1 MSRRF
6 VFLIPILLAAPV
18 PVAAEPAVEITQSRV
33 EIDRA
38 SALSSDQLFEVGDAT
53 FKKDAAAL
61 LDAVAKA
68 IVKENKSNIDIDV
81 HTDDS
86 APDSDRSGAFNGKLS
101 QARADAIKSYF
112 IRKGVAARRLT
123 ARGRGQDTP
132 IASNGNE
139 DGRRQNRRVEF
150 VVEIEIR
157 PPVADL
163 AVYTKTL
170 KGSGSAIIAT
180 METSQGTLHCTL
192 FADRTPVAVA
202 NFIGLATGQKP
213 WVDPKTQKVVR
224 GKPFYD
230 GLVFHRV
237 IPNFM
242 IQGGDPLG
250 VGTGG
255 PGYQFSD
262 ETFRDIRNVPGTI
275 AMANAGPGTNGSQFF
290 INEVRSDHLNG
301 KHTVFGQCKELEL
314 ITKIANVP
322 RDSSDKPSTPV
333 VIRRITFARGAEAPP
348 QGPLPPPNDPYRRP

>member
-6 VFLIPILLAAPV
+6 VFLIPILLAV
-18 PVAAEPAVEITQSRV
+18 PAAAEPNVEITQSRV

-38 SALSSDQLFEVGDAT
+38 SALSTDPMFEVGDAT
-53 FKKDAAAL
+53 FKKDATAL

-68 IVKENKSNIDIDV
+68 LNKEGKSNIDIDV

-86 APDSDRSGAFNGKLS
+86 APDSDRTGQFNAKLA
-101 QARADAIKSYF
+101 QGRADAIKNYLV
-112 IRKGVAARRLT
+112 RKGVAARRMT
-123 ARGRGQDTP
+123 ARGRGQDQP

-150 VVEIEIR
+150 IVEIEIR
-157 PPVADL
+157 PPVAADL
-163 AVYTKTL
+163 AVYTKSL
-170 KGSGSAIIAT
+170 KGSGNSIIAT
-180 METSQGTLHCTL
+180 IDTSQGTLHCTL
-192 FADRTPVAVA
+192 FAERAPVAVA

-262 ETFRDIRNVPGTI
+262 EVHRDIRNVPGSM

-290 INEVRSDHLNG
+290 INEVRSAHLDG
-301 KHTVFGQCKELEL
+301 RHTVFGQCKELD
-314 ITKIANVP
+314 IVTKIANVP
-322 RDSSDKPSTPV
+322 RDSNDKPNAAV
-333 VIRRITFARGAEAPP
+333 VIRRITFARGAEVPP
-348 QGPLPPPNDPYRRP
+348 QGPPPPPDRDPYRP